1 VTARDRRSVVHE
13 AITLPLLLWTVAMVA
28 GARIGAD
35 GALRFV
41 PPPLMALVFS
51 TLLIAVLVRSRA
63 IALSRLLAPGWTL
76 LENLTGAVL
85 LAALLLAGA
94 QVFHLLTP
102 ERGIFNVFGS
112 VLFLALLLNTY
123 VTGVDR
129 RRLLGALG
137 VVFGSALVLKFVIL
151 DGLAVDGS
159 SIGRRLLAAAV
170 EGATLGALGIEPH
183 PESMGY
189 LAFAVVL
196 LFMLALWS
204 LPSAY
209 DEAAPQPGAESG
221 PKPEA

>member
-1 VTARDRRSVVHE
+1 VTSRDRRSVVHE

-41 PPPLMALVFS
+41 PPPLMSLVFS
-51 TLLIAVLVRSRA
+51 TLLVAVLVQSRA
-63 IALSRLLAPGWTL
+63 IAVSRLLAPGYTL
-76 LENLTGAVL
+76 LENVSGAVL

-102 ERGIFNVFGS
+102 ERGIFNVFGN

-151 DGLAVDGS
+151 DGLAVEGS
-159 SIGRRLLAAAV
+159 TMGRRLLAAAV
-170 EGATLGALGIEPH
+170 EGVTLGALGIEPH
-183 PESMGY
+183 PDSMGY

-204 LPSAY
+204 LPSTAMT
-209 DEAAPQPGAESG
+209 GT
-221 PKPEA
+221 PEHKLTK